1 MDLSSV
7 VQWVQEGGWSV
18 YLNLLLG
25 PVGIIAGTFA
35 VLVSRHR
42 AAALAAGGGALL
54 LGLLAGAIGLVGWL
68 LGRASVDEALV
79 NADPGSVE
87 AMRAVG
93 YEEAAHALV
102 CGGIAG
108 VLPIAAG
115 VLAIV
120 LTTYRGAP
128 SA

>member
-25 PVGIIAGTFA
+25 PVGIVVGVVAM
-35 VLVSRHR
+35 LVSRHR
-42 AAALAAGGGALL
+42 GAGLATGGGAVL
-54 LGLLAGAIGLVGWL
+54 LGLLAGAVGLVGWL
-68 LGRASVDEALV
+68 HGRATVDEVLV
-79 NADPGSVE
+79 HVDPTSVE

-93 YEEAAHALV
+93 YEEASHALV

-108 VLPIAAG
+108 ALPIAAG

-120 LTTYRGAP
+120 LTTYRSAP